1 MAKVIAKSTE
11 TSSKKTPEGTTK
23 KKPAAKT
30 AVSILKVTE
39 TILDK
44 LKALHLDPAL
54 QSDIVWC
61 IGSYRHDKNPIGL
74 HENVA
79 KAVAVF
85 KAELAKKT
93 KGITAKFIGDIEK
106 ALAAK

>member
-1 MAKVIAKSTE
+1 MAKVTAKSSE
-11 TSSKKTPEGTTK
+11 TSNKKSPEGPTK
-23 KKPAAKT
+23 KKPSAKT

-39 TILDK
+39 GIHDK

-61 IGSYRHDKNPIGL
+61 IGSYRHDKNPVGL
-74 HENVA
+74 YENAA
-79 KAVAVF
+79 KALVVF
-85 KAELAKKT
+85 KGELAKKT